1 MRKTM
6 NILGATMRIVGMI
19 LTIPSFVLSLPGML
33 FIFLGEAFEEESQ
46 NDWLSKGIEK
56 EHKNRVI

>member
-1 MRKTM
+1 
-6 NILGATMRIVGMI
+6 MRIVGMI

-56 EHKNRVI
+56 EHKNRAI